1 MPFQEDTLQIFDNSA
16 HLRPETGAG
25 FPEGLLRLDYRSP
38 ADGLEDWALVLP
50 PANGGGT
57 WVICIHGHGSRGNQL
72 YMRHDIKQYWLPA
85 YLARG
90 YGILTPTL
98 RGNAWMGPQAVV
110 DMDAL
115 LDWLRRHYGANRFLF
130 CSGSMGATSNL
141 IYASLR
147 PQNVDGVIAR
157 GAATDLPA
165 YHAFCRANQS
175 SHPILQDIADSLE
188 HAYGGTPQQ
197 RPELYMAHSPIT
209 HAATLSGIPLFIAH
223 GSRDETIPVSQGRRL
238 AGLLAEAPRFAY
250 MEIPGGDHDA
260 PLTFA
265 LKDPISAVNALQ
277 WIDP

>member
-1 MPFQEDTLQIFDNSA
+1 MPIQVNNLQNFDKTA
-16 HLRPETGAG
+16 YFRPETGAG
-25 FPEGLLRLDYRSP
+25 FPAGLLRLEYRSP
-38 ADGLEDWALVLP
+38 ADGLEDWSLVLP
-50 PANGGGT
+50 PANGGST
-57 WVICIHGHGSRGNQL
+57 WIVCIHGHGSRGNQL
-72 YMRHDIKQYWLPA
+72 YMRRDLKQYWLPA

-98 RGNAWMGPQAVV
+98 RGNAWMSPQAVI

-115 LDWLRRHYGANRFLF
+115 LDWLRSHYGAKRFLF

-147 PQNVDGVIAR
+147 PQNVDGIIAR

-165 YHAFCRANQS
+165 YHAFCRVNQS

-188 HAYGGTPQQ
+188 QSYGGTPQQ
-197 RPELYMAHSPIT
+197 RLDLYMAHSPIT
-209 HAATLSGIPLFIAH
+209 HAMELKDIPIFMAH
-223 GSRDETIPVSQGRRL
+223 GSWDKTIPVSQGRKL
-238 AGLLAEAPRFAY
+238 AGLLTESSRFAY

-265 LKDPISAVNALQ
+265 LKDLIPTVNALQ